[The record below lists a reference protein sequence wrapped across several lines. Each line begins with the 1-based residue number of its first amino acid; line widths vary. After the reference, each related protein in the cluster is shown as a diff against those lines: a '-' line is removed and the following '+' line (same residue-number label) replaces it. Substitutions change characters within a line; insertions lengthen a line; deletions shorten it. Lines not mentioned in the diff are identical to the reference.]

1 MSKKAKVIPV
11 SFRKKASYNALE
23 EKDQNIIG
31 QRIQELRRQYGITLS
46 NLSGILADYGIEIS
60 SGALN
65 KWEVGST
72 VPNSTSW
79 WLFPKLLELNLLTF
93 LQVRVK
99 KVN

>member
-46 NLSGILADYGIEIS
+46 NLSGILVDYS
-60 SGALN
+60 
-65 KWEVGST
+65 
-72 VPNSTSW
+72 
-79 WLFPKLLELNLLTF
+79 
-93 LQVRVK
+93 
-99 KVN
+99 